1 MEFTGLDRVG
11 SDFTFITTAAFFRA
25 DLIYLRF
32 WFVHILHGH
41 LNCCGAVV
49 ARVWYDLC
57 HNPYYLTCYVF
68 CLCLCAKVRKV
79 CVCYCIFH
87 AIQPLYRLLCKI
99 LLNYLLLLL
108 FLFNLRILSYVE
120 ALSISYVPWTT
131 IMCILL
137 QYKCEIMD
145 ICIATYRYT
154 SNLQNIALWA
164 RTSISIYVWEIE
176 NKSHAFMRGV
186 ILHEGNVK
194 RIRGKR

>member
-1 MEFTGLDRVG
+1 VCSNFDSCDILNSQAPKIFSGL
-11 SDFTFITTAAFFRA
+11 FIYFMVT
-25 DLIYLRF
+25 LI
-32 WFVHILHGH
+32 V
-41 LNCCGAVV
+41 AVVV

-68 CLCLCAKVRKV
+68 CLCLCLCAKVRKV

-99 LLNYLLLLL
+99 LLNYLLLL
-108 FLFNLRILSYVE
+108 FLFNLRILSYME
-120 ALSISYVPWTT
+120 ALSISCVPWTT

-176 NKSHAFMRGV
+176 NKSHARG
-186 ILHEGNVK
+186 EC
-194 RIRGKR
+194 